1 MLTLLQISSTR
12 VFLKMLLTTTDCLI
26 TSPKTSI
33 THLFCFFFGGGSKSI
48 KVHLTISLRKQMDCI
63 KKIKTFS
70 LASSSPHFLVQD
82 ICCIFVLGTWVTRWK
97 EKKQST
103 SQSIIGALQN
113 IPSVGQMK
121 RTQACWI
128 RKTHTHMRAKSL
140 AYEGNQNVEIPSA
153 SNPIQHTFKH
163 RVCVL
168 CA

>member
-12 VFLKMLLTTTDCLI
+12 VFLKTLLTTTDSQRLLSLI
-26 TSPKTSI
+26 
-33 THLFCFFFGGGSKSI
+33 CFFWGGGGLSKSI
-48 KVHLTISLRKQMDCI
+48 KVHLTISLRKQMDWI

-128 RKTHTHMRAKSL
+128 RKTHTHMHAKFL
-140 AYEGNQNVEIPSA
+140 AHEGNQNVEIPRA
-153 SNPIQHTFKH
+153 SNPIQHTFKP

>member
-12 VFLKMLLTTTDCLI
+12 VFLKTLLTTTDCLI

-33 THLFCFFFGGGSKSI
+33 THLVFLFFF
-48 KVHLTISLRKQMDCI
+48 I
-63 KKIKTFS
+63 KKYKSTFDNKPAKTNGLHKENKNLQSCVLLSTFPCSGHLLYFCPWYLSDS
-70 LASSSPHFLVQD
+70 LK
-82 ICCIFVLGTWVTRWK
+82 G
-97 EKKQST
+97 KKQST

-128 RKTHTHMRAKSL
+128 RKTRTHTHARAKFL
-140 AYEGNQNVEIPSA
+140 AHEGNQNVEIPRA
-153 SNPIQHTFKH
+153 SNPIQHTFKP